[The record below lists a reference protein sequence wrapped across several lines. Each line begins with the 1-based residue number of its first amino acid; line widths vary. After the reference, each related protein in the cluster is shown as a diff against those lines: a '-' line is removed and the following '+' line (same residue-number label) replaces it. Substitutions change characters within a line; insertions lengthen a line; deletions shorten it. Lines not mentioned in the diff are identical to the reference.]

1 MSPPRNCSFS
11 PMMWQLPTV
20 NSAHSG
26 SLVDEVDLYIM
37 LGIFVA
43 NCLKP
48 LHYWHFLNFCMDI
61 KSSLPSTMVTPEA
74 STLYYT
80 VFTAHCT
87 LCTLYTVMCTVTQ
100 RYHWYDITFYCRSR
114 LVPHTLTDDPVLT
127 YYSSYWLLLRAHHL
141 NRTMWIAQ
149 HRIHLCLL
157 CLTCWLS
164 LL

>member
-1 MSPPRNCSFS
+1 MSPPCNCSFS

-26 SLVDEVDLYIM
+26 SLLVEVDLSNAY
-37 LGIFVA
+37 
-43 NCLKP
+43 
-48 LHYWHFLNFCMDI
+48 NFCCKPFDI
-61 KSSLPSTMVTPEA
+61 PALSTFFKLLHGHKIISPQYYGHSWGIDPVLYCLYCA
-74 STLYYT
+74 LHTLHTVYSDVYSNYY
-80 VFTAHCT
+80 
-87 LCTLYTVMCTVTQ
+87 
-100 RYHWYDITFYCRSR
+100 WYVITFYCRSR
-114 LVPHTLTDDPVLT
+114 LVPHTPTDDPVLT

-141 NRTMWIAQ
+141 NRMMWIAQ